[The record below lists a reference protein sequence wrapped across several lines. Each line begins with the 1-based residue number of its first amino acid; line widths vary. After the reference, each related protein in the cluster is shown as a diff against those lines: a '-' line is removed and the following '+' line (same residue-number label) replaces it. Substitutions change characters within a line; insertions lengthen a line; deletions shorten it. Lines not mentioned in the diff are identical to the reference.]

1 MSASGDAA
9 PSTGLHDSLRSG
21 QVSIAHDINGKH
33 PLQARLE
40 KWDDTQM
47 DFKLEGLRRT
57 YGAGEPIR
65 RTMEMEIV
73 KATTHPA
80 RELLG
85 ASSVHRDILTNQ
97 EHNVDWEDVYP
108 GQHDTVGVLDYHSQ
122 LAKKMGL

>member
-1 MSASGDAA
+1 
-9 PSTGLHDSLRSG
+9 
-21 QVSIAHDINGKH
+21 
-33 PLQARLE
+33 
-40 KWDDTQM
+40 M

-108 GQHDTVGVLDYHSQ
+108 GARDTVGVLDYHSQ